1 MLWMMADI
9 LDSYAEAQIYYE
21 LKLKYVGY
29 QLPKLDIQFRQ
40 ASDLF
45 LNNLLFSNLFYMGDL
60 FLKICFNI
68 SIVTSKNIFTWLAS
82 ELYKFCSQFL
92 PSVHFLALFLL
103 SNIFGIYM
111 QFFGGDG
118 GVGVNFE
125 KKLVWINDW
134 GKWFFLSKF
143 FLFFFKSFIQNQTLT
158 PVTKTAQYIQINS

>member
-111 QFFGGDG
+111 QFFGGG
-118 GVGVNFE
+118 GGEFWKETCMNQW
-125 KKLVWINDW
+125 L
-134 GKWFFLSKF
+134 GKMVF
-143 FLFFFKSFIQNQTLT
+143 FIQVFFVLFQKFY
-158 PVTKTAQYIQINS
+158 TKSNPNSSYKNSTIYTN

>member
-92 PSVHFLALFLL
+92 PSVHFWHCFYYPTFLE
-103 SNIFGIYM
+103 SICNSSVGE
-111 QFFGGDG
+111 
-118 GVGVNFE
+118 GVNFE

-158 PVTKTAQYIQINS
+158 PVTKTAQYIQINT